1 MKSAKMLIAFA
12 IASAAATSAFAA
24 PPVKAVKSTKGEVLA
39 GENGMTLY
47 TFKKDK
53 MAAAEGR

>member
-1 MKSAKMLIAFA
+1 MKSAMMLIAFA

-39 GENGMTLY
+39 AKT
-47 TFKKDK
+47 
-53 MAAAEGR
+53 A